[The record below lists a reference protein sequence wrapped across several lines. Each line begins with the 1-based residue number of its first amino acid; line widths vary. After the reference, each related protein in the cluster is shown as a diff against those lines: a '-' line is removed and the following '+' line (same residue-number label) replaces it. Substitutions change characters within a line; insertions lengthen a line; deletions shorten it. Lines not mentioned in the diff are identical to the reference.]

1 MAKKKSETEETEVL
15 VNPLRLTVGVN
26 FTAEGDD
33 EETRLEAGLIEAGTL
48 PPAFEQML
56 RERKLLVEV

>member
-1 MAKKKSETEETEVL
+1 MTKKKSETEETEVL